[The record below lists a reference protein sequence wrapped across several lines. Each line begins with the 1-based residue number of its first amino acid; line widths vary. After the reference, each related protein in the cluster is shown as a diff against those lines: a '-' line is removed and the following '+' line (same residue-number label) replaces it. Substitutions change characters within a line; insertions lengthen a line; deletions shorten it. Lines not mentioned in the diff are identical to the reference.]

1 MNPEQ
6 IVLRMPLTAAF
17 DKIVDIH
24 KASLT
29 PVCIVRPEDPPKIID
44 FRIQLEKRR
53 DTFLLK
59 LGYATSMQFIGKEL
73 LLRLDPEFDRSKLS
87 RRLPHDTAT
96 LQLQEKI
103 KALPFNPIIVIDNCQ
118 YLEFP
123 LIFRVLRMINEL
135 EGMAMFV
142 FLLSGLYEDEWNRS
156 LNPRLIYFFKIV
168 KRYAIE

>member
-29 PVCIVRPEDPPKIID
+29 PVFIVRPEDPPKIID

-59 LGYATSMQFIGKEL
+59 LGL
-73 LLRLDPEFDRSKLS
+73 LLACS
-87 RRLPHDTAT
+87 
-96 LQLQEKI
+96 
-103 KALPFNPIIVIDNCQ
+103 
-118 YLEFP
+118 
-123 LIFRVLRMINEL
+123 
-135 EGMAMFV
+135 
-142 FLLSGLYEDEWNRS
+142 LLGKN
-156 LNPRLIYFFKIV
+156 YFFDLILNSIG
-168 KRYAIE
+168 AN